1 MTRLEQVTIR
11 NFRNFQGEH
20 KFDFTKDITIF
31 LGDNGN
37 GKSSIFDAIQWCILG
52 EIDRINEKR
61 SESLKYILIN
71 NDSDDCFVEILFSNK
86 LKLKRS
92 VSRNSNITVSCQD
105 GSGKVVRGEENVRH
119 CLNKAFGNVQNRN
132 FDFQEAL
139 KSSLLAQDQVLNFI
153 ASDTPTQRYNVL
165 SSILGMEEITN
176 IKQNLETVRGVIA
189 KKINEEDR
197 IEKQIREEIKKQKLK
212 LETKY
217 NIANINIE
225 AANEFNFEDKQNE
238 KDNLVKSKS
247 QIEDKLNRFHSLQK
261 MIDGDVGNLSRLT
274 EKIKGLNS
282 GLISAQSEKDR
293 IIKEL
298 ALNENSI
305 EQNGKNIELVEQEM
319 QILSQNVE
327 KGGELKKIE
336 NQLSSPEL
344 YELSFELEENIQKQ
358 VSNFERL
365 LDEYQY
371 ALSNIAEYNQL
382 LQNRGSIPKSIDEF
396 KRKIKQREL
405 EITNQQN
412 YITNLNF
419 ELLSND
425 SDNDI
430 NLLIGMIREASRFVN
445 SHREFENN
453 CPVCNQSVVNISEH
467 FDSRIAYLLQ
477 QSEITAERI
486 SKHNRQIQEVEE
498 NVKNKRKEI
507 AQLQSS
513 ISRLENQSSEI
524 QRRLQSIES
533 HYLYVKVNFSLD
545 NAQIGLN
552 INNLKYGIEKRQQ
565 YLQLKKKKSQIERQL
580 EENSNI
586 KFSGL
591 NLNPLLEED
600 ETLKKKNNELVVLES
615 KIALKIEKQKTTLDS
630 LKRMA
635 ELFNEISEEYS
646 FVDNDNLSIVLTDLI
661 NDKAEKIAILSQELV
676 NHTSIIE
683 YNAIKD
689 DLLDKEESLHR
700 VQKIK
705 KSLIINLK

>member
-119 CLNKAFGNVQNRN
+119 CLNKAFGNIQNRN

-305 EQNGKNIELVEQEM
+305 EQNGRNIELVEQEM

-327 KGGELKKIE
+327 NGGELKKIE

-396 KRKIKQREL
+396 KQKIKQREL

-615 KIALKIEKQKTTLDS
+615 KIALKIEKQKITLDS

-661 NDKAEKIAILSQELV
+661 NDKTEKIPMGLSL
-676 NHTSIIE
+676 
-683 YNAIKD
+683 
-689 DLLDKEESLHR
+689 
-700 VQKIK
+700 
-705 KSLIINLK
+705 